1 MYCNTILQSSA
12 SISSIIRPRHTCI
25 YTICLLVQTLKFA
38 VYSACTV
45 YQCCSPEYM
54 QRVLI
59 CAPHSFPQCLC
70 LQHRQP
76 VCLNNTINTQDIVR
90 CNNTLCDLLC
100 FSFIPSH
107 LPCSVQHSSSCTCLS
122 PSQPLSQAFSSF
134 LPFNRPPP
142 TPSSSLCGC
151 CPHASL
157 LNCN

>member
-107 LPCSVQHSSSCTCLS
+107 LPCSVQHTHLRA
-122 PSQPLSQAFSSF
+122 P
-134 LPFNRPPP
+134 
-142 TPSSSLCGC
+142 
-151 CPHASL
+151 ASL
-157 LNCN
+157 PVSLSLRLFLAFFLSTGLHPALHHLCVAAALMPVC